1 MKYYISEIIPRIQ
14 QFSKRLDENALFTS
28 NEWVQFNQDSLNRIY
43 YIFRKNGELLVTEKG
58 IGKKIKWENLGNGRI
73 TIEEE
78 STFYHFRIAFYDGL
92 FLVMNLNDTNNYVF
106 FLNETKLG
114 VDFKTIGQINSYLSN
129 RYSINSEE
137 SSNDVNNLENITY
150 EEDLPLKN
158 WDIILGNYTSMY
170 IRFSDGL
177 KGNICKGAQSGKYYY
192 FHNSKG
198 VIYCDSKKDCIC
210 QLHKHL
216 KSLI

>member
-14 QFSKRLDENALFTS
+14 QFSKRLDENTLFTS

-114 VDFKTIGQINSYLSN
+114 VDFKTIGQINSHLEKKYSIKDTKKSEEFDSINFIEENPISSWDLIFGKYDSIHVRFSNGLNGFIYFGKQSKKFYYINLSN
-129 RYSINSEE
+129 
-137 SSNDVNNLENITY
+137 
-150 EEDLPLKN
+150 
-158 WDIILGNYTSMY
+158 G
-170 IRFSDGL
+170 IRH
-177 KGNICKGAQSGKYYY
+177 Y
-192 FHNSKG
+192 FDNKF
-198 VIYCDSKKDCIC
+198 DCI
-210 QLHKHL
+210 KEMYNSI
-216 KSLI
+216 K

>member
-1 MKYYISEIIPRIQ
+1 MKYYLSEIIPKIQ

-92 FLVMNLNDTNNYVF
+92 FLVMNLNDTNQYVF
-106 FLNETKLG
+106 FLNETKLEM
-114 VDFKTIGQINSYLSN
+114 DFKTINQINSHLEKKYSVLDSSEE
-129 RYSINSEE
+129 YSIF
-137 SSNDVNNLENITY
+137 SSITY
-150 EEDLPLKN
+150 IEEQPISTWDLVL
-158 WDIILGNYTSMY
+158 
-170 IRFSDGL
+170 
-177 KGNICKGAQSGKYYY
+177 GKYEIINIEFSNGIKGGIGKGGNTKKY
-192 FHNSKG
+192 FYSHSRNG
-198 VIYCDSKKDCIC
+198 IVYCEYDKKDCIFKLY
-210 QLHKHL
+210 QHL
-216 KSLI
+216 TKRL